1 MAQDKSVTISRT
13 ATGLSQSAITA
24 IIEGRIKSGVY
35 TPGSQLPAERDVAA
49 EFNVSRRFV
58 RNAYADLVDR
68 GLIEKSHYRRP
79 FVTFSGNP
87 SQLEQPPILRESAPP
102 QSTQTIAAILPSHP
116 TCPGGLSI
124 VAGIHKVLADE
135 GGPHRLSFY
144 DTFHTDRAE
153 ILKIEAKAI
162 KAAIEDG
169 VGGLIW
175 WYYSDEDIVLDVV
188 RNNRNIPIVFID
200 RYPMDIHCDFA
211 GIDDMESSRLAVDYL
226 LDLNHTRIAHLMDPG
241 NFSTILERAQGYRQS
256 HIARGVPVRD
266 DLIVHLDWAEDRM
279 EQAFNRLFSLKEP
292 PTALFATNDFI
303 AYEFMQYAESRGLR
317 VPDDL
322 SIVGHGN
329 MDRYVPR
336 QFLTSVEQPFEMI
349 GKAAA
354 KLMIRRL
361 ADKPGPVQTCQ
372 QIILQSPLVIRQ
384 SARKI

>member
-1 MAQDKSVTISRT
+1 
-13 ATGLSQSAITA
+13 
-24 IIEGRIKSGVY
+24 
-35 TPGSQLPAERDVAA
+35 
-49 EFNVSRRFV
+49 
-58 RNAYADLVDR
+58 
-68 GLIEKSHYRRP
+68 
-79 FVTFSGNP
+79 
-87 SQLEQPPILRESAPP
+87 
-102 QSTQTIAAILPSHP
+102 
-116 TCPGGLSI
+116 
-124 VAGIHKVLADE
+124 
-135 GGPHRLSFY
+135 
-144 DTFHTDRAE
+144 
-153 ILKIEAKAI
+153 
-162 KAAIEDG
+162 
-169 VGGLIW
+169 
-175 WYYSDEDIVLDVV
+175 
-188 RNNRNIPIVFID
+188 
-200 RYPMDIHCDFA
+200 
-211 GIDDMESSRLAVDYL
+211 MESSRLAVDYL

-266 DLIVHLDWAEDRM
+266 ELIVHLDWAEDRM

-303 AYEFMQYAESRGLR
+303 AYEFMQYAESRGMR

-384 SARKI
+384 SARRI

>member
-1 MAQDKSVTISRT
+1 MAQDKSVTVSRT

-35 TPGSQLPAERDVAA
+35 TPGSQLPAERDIAA

-87 SQLEQPPILRESAPP
+87 SQLDQPREPRESMPP

-116 TCPGGLSI
+116 TCPGGLSV
-124 VAGIHKVLADE
+124 VAGIHRVLAEE
-135 GGPHRLSFY
+135 GSPHRLSFY

-153 ILKIEAKAI
+153 VLKIEAKAI
-162 KAAIEDG
+162 KAAIDDG
-169 VGGLIW
+169 IGGLIW
-175 WYYSDEDIVLDVV
+175 WYYCDEDSVLQVV
-188 RNNRNIPIVFID
+188 RNHRNIPIVFID

-266 DLIVHLDWAEDRM
+266 DLIVHLDWSRDRM
-279 EQAFNRLFSLKEP
+279 EQAFNHLFSLKEP

-303 AYEFMQYAESRGLR
+303 AYEFLEYAESRGLR

-329 MDRYVPR
+329 IDRYVPR

-354 KLMIRRL
+354 KLMLRRL

-384 SARKI
+384 SARRI